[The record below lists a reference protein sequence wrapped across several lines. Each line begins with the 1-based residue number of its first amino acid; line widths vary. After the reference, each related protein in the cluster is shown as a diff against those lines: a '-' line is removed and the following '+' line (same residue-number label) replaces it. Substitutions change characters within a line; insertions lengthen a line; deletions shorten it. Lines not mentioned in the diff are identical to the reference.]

1 MKPLSTTVVHPAACV
16 LASMLALAA
25 ALPASAQSA
34 AGDWQR
40 CRAIVAAAERL
51 ACYDAL
57 VDARSAPTTP
67 AAATAPAAAPAPPA
81 APVAAAAATPAAA
94 PAAPAPAPA
103 ATTAAQAAA
112 EADFGL
118 PASSRGPREITSTLP
133 GFFPGWEPRARLRL
147 ANGQVWQV
155 IDGSSAVLYLRDPVV
170 KVQRGA
176 LGSFFLEI
184 AGTNVSP
191 RVRRVE

>member
-1 MKPLSTTVVHPAACV
+1 MKLLSTTVARPAACV
-16 LASMLALAA
+16 LPSLLALAA
-25 ALPASAQSA
+25 AP
-34 AGDWQR
+34 
-40 CRAIVAAAERL
+40 
-51 ACYDAL
+51 
-57 VDARSAPTTP
+57 P
-67 AAATAPAAAPAPPA
+67 PPA
-81 APVAAAAATPAAA
+81 APVAAAAGAA
-94 PAAPAPAPA
+94 PAAPAPA

-133 GFFPGWEPRARLRL
+133 GLFPGWEPRARLRL

>member
-1 MKPLSTTVVHPAACV
+1 MKLLSTTVARPAACV
-16 LASMLALAA
+16 LASLLALAT
-25 ALPASAQSA
+25 ALPASAQPA

-57 VDARSAPTTP
+57 VDARSAPTAP
-67 AAATAPAAAPAPPA
+67 AAATAPAPAPAPPA
-81 APVAAAAATPAAA
+81 APAATAAGAA
-94 PAAPAPAPA
+94 PAAPTPA